1 MKSYQDASLGNV
13 VLGIASLAILYVL
26 INRARPEGGVFW
38 NIGYFKPINQVKN
51 FLFVKPALILRSARD
66 YLVMGCRLGFTVLL
80 WDTKK
85 SNRKVE
91 TEQEWIENASFLQ
104 LLVKEDCLDYGRL
117 EAK

>member
-51 FLFVKPALILRSARD
+51 FLFVKPALILRSARETILSWVVGWASR
-66 YLVMGCRLGFTVLL
+66 YSYEILR
-80 WDTKK
+80 
-85 SNRKVE
+85 NRIGKWKQSKNE
-91 TEQEWIENASFLQ
+91 
-104 LLVKEDCLDYGRL
+104 
-117 EAK
+117 